1 VASPCTGRRVAL
13 AATARLDASQPQTVA
28 LVRGGG
34 SLNNR
39 SPGFF
44 RAGARRRLPNDTF
57 IERLLPACLGAAV
70 ALLIAGCATP
80 LPDGDPA
87 QPLTVR
93 LPLHSAHV
101 VDGRTAFSAAF
112 QRELDASPALTLKDA
127 AAYLRISGP
136 VVPASAPAATDL
148 RRTSVLIVPGLFGDC
163 VDDQAVPFGDGVV
176 RARDA
181 QYTQAY
187 RIYDD
192 LGLAGIRALKV
203 PGRASSAANGEIVA
217 RELLG
222 EAARTDVDRI
232 VMIGYSK
239 GLPDLLEGLARLQRE
254 GKVPPKLQAVVSMA
268 GVVMGT
274 PLADKFGGLYD
285 ALSGAMEI
293 AGCPPSTGGEI
304 QSMMRPERGTWLADA
319 VLPTSPRYFS
329 VVGHAERDDVALALR
344 GFFDRLSAYDR
355 RTDGQVLLPDAILP
369 DSTLLAVA
377 YSDHWN
383 FVLPFARSPRRIV
396 QAQLASGR
404 DFPREALLRA
414 IVRTVS
420 APPVR

>member
-1 VASPCTGRRVAL
+1 LRSQTLTRRCLTAS
-13 AATARLDASQPQTVA
+13 
-28 LVRGGG
+28 
-34 SLNNR
+34 
-39 SPGFF
+39 F
-44 RAGARRRLPNDTF
+44 
-57 IERLLPACLGAAV
+57 GAALSV
-70 ALLIAGCATP
+70 LVAGCATP
-80 LPDGDPA
+80 IPEGDPG

-93 LPLHSAHV
+93 LPLRSAHV
-101 VDGRTAFSAAF
+101 VDGRAAFTAAF
-112 QRELDASPALTLKDA
+112 QRELDASTTVTNKDA
-127 AAYLRISGP
+127 AAYLR
-136 VVPASAPAATDL
+136 VPAPAGTAAVAPAASDL

-163 VDDQAVPFGDGVV
+163 VDTQAVPFGDGVV
-176 RARDA
+176 RPRDE

-187 RIYDD
+187 RVYDD
-192 LGLAGIRALKV
+192 LGAAGIRALKV
-203 PGRASSAANGEIVA
+203 PGRASSTANGEIVA
-217 RELLG
+217 RELLA
-222 EAARTDVDRI
+222 EAGRAEVDRI

-239 GLPDLLEGLARLQRE
+239 GLPDLLEGLARLQQE
-254 GKVPPKLQAVVSMA
+254 GKVPSKLQAVVSMA

-274 PLADKFGGLYD
+274 PLADKFGSLYD
-285 ALSGAMEI
+285 ALSGAMEL

-304 QSMMRPERGTWLADA
+304 QSMMRPVRSAWLAGTA
-319 VLPTSPRYFS
+319 LPASPRYYS

-344 GFFDRLSAYDR
+344 GFFDRLSAYDL

-414 IVRTVS
+414 IVRTVT
-420 APPVR
+420 AQPPR